1 MYIYIYIYIQDKLKC
16 HRLSPLRFSV
26 KSCHGYT
33 SHCDIIASPQCR
45 TCRTRD
51 AQHPHP
57 HDCAYINLQGN

>member
-16 HRLSPLRFSV
+16 HRLSSLRDCV
-26 KSCHGYT
+26 KSCHSYT
-33 SHCDIIASPQCR
+33 SHRDSISVPQCR
-45 TCRTRD
+45 ACRTRD